1 MDRVGHAVEVQ
12 DFERARSDFRQV
24 LQDESWPCSPLS
36 ILGHAWCIEL
46 PEFELAESRGSRG
59 VANHFRPRQKPEPS
73 AAIAFFQPWLWGVM
87 GSLIGLIALIFC
99 IQISILFANPKWARF
114 GS

>member
-36 ILGHAWCIEL
+36 ILGHAL
-46 PEFELAESRGSRG
+46 NFLNSNLQKVSRGSRG
-59 VANHFRPRQKPEPS
+59 VANHFRPRQKPEPL

-99 IQISILFANPKWARF
+99 IQISILFANPKWASF